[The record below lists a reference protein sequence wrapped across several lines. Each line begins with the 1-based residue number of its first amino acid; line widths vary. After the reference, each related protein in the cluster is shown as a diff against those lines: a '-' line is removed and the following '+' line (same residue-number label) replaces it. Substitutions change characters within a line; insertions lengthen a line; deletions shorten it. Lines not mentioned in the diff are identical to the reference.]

1 VLLVSY
7 CVAQAQTDGS
17 DAAFHLQDPDDGDYF
32 LVKVFEDPD
41 NGLPLF
47 ALDGGASACTW
58 EVNTY
63 HRSDPTLSVA
73 YVGADN
79 VAPDQP
85 ALFLVTV
92 GNNVF
97 YYEGGPVAGK
107 WRPGWAATNLG
118 YRSRDFALG
127 VDSTVLEDGLVVSAN
142 GMILHGGSGI
152 RFAEFG
158 KGTANLLVEVRRGPE
173 VYSFSAPKMT
183 FAEVCA
189 SCNTCTRDLVGETSA
204 TVELGMTG
212 PSGDRKIVYIRQCP
226 SIHWSGD
233 ILNNNRFTVLAK
245 AMAADEVVKYVA
257 FKEKTKV
264 LKNIEKR
271 SFVQWCDFAQL
282 RFAPFT
288 AHDTPCCP
296 RYSVL
301 MLEYA

>member
-1 VLLVSY
+1 LL
-7 CVAQAQTDGS
+7 AQAQTDGS
-17 DAAFHLQDPDDGDYF
+17 SASFHLEDPDDGDYF

-58 EVNTY
+58 EANTY
-63 HRSDPTLSVA
+63 HRSDPTLSVD

-107 WRPGWAATNLG
+107 WRPGWAATDLG

-142 GMILHGGSGI
+142 GMILHGGAEIGFI
-152 RFAEFG
+152 EFG

-173 VYSFSAPKMT
+173 AYSYSAPQMT
-183 FAEVCA
+183 LEEVCD
-189 SCNTCTRDLVGETSA
+189 SVGEASA

-226 SIHWSGD
+226 SVHWSGD
-233 ILNNNRFTVLAK
+233 ILNNNRFTVLAGTT
-245 AMAADEVVKYVA
+245 AADEVVQCV
-257 FKEKTKV
+257 
-264 LKNIEKR
+264 
-271 SFVQWCDFAQL
+271 
-282 RFAPFT
+282 
-288 AHDTPCCP
+288 
-296 RYSVL
+296 
-301 MLEYA
+301 